1 MKNKILICA
10 IVFVFAMINISCS
23 HKLES
28 NNISLGTSSENDSEN
43 DSKDDSED
51 TDEYFVDKYSIYR
64 NPIDKYFWPRIYS
77 WDVSQA
83 EIREAQKAYK
93 KAWKTEYRNMMKW
106 LKKKCVYDEDKKN
119 IRLLEREIADQIDI
133 EKKVMETE
141 LINAYKTNPHSSQVQ
156 NSISRISLLGHGTQ
170 ERLAQSEGELYRDVC
185 MRILNLHGGEKEY
198 EFKFHE
204 TD

>member
-64 NPIDKYFWPRIYS
+64 NPIIM
-77 WDVSQA
+77 VS
-83 EIREAQKAYK
+83 
-93 KAWKTEYRNMMKW
+93 
-106 LKKKCVYDEDKKN
+106 
-119 IRLLEREIADQIDI
+119 
-133 EKKVMETE
+133 
-141 LINAYKTNPHSSQVQ
+141 
-156 NSISRISLLGHGTQ
+156 
-170 ERLAQSEGELYRDVC
+170 
-185 MRILNLHGGEKEY
+185 
-198 EFKFHE
+198 
-204 TD
+204 